1 VSDFLYFEDFAPKQ
15 VYDLGAHTM
24 MADEIVGYASEFDP
38 QPQHLDPVAA
48 KESMLGGLAA
58 SGWYLCALAMRKIVD
73 GLLHRAASQ
82 GSPGVDEVQWRR
94 PVLAGDTVNMTL
106 TVLGTRA
113 ASKGHRGFVH
123 IRFEMWRGTERVMTF
138 ESPIIIGRRPL

>member
-1 VSDFLYFEDFAPKQ
+1 MPDFLHFEDFAAGQ
-15 VYDLGAHTM
+15 TYDLGAHTM
-24 MADEIVGYASEFDP
+24 TAEEIVEYASEYDP
-38 QPQHLDPVAA
+38 QPQHIDPVAA

-113 ASKGHRGFVH
+113 ASKGHR
-123 IRFEMWRGTERVMTF
+123 E
-138 ESPIIIGRRPL
+138 IGRAHV